1 MRRVFSCDMSKSSRT
16 GKPGK
21 TGKARVRKK
30 GSAGPIAFFVSLF
43 IIALGTI
50 QLVST
55 FHTYA
60 LNLAE
65 LNGLKREEASLIAQK
80 QELEND
86 IKRWDDKAY
95 ITAQARERLGFVFP
109 GEQAVRVLHPEAV
122 TGSDS
127 ESQKTEDSSSS
138 NKKVLPWYSELSYSL
153 KKADEP
159 VTDSE
164 SGNPIFPVP
173 LTRHPTTH
181 PSGPISQTRTPNP
194 IRTPNRIPNRTQGR
208 EPNSDHRYRRQG
220 QGPCRYRAC
229 RARQRS

>member
-1 MRRVFSCDMSKSSRT
+1 MSKSSRT

-21 TGKARVRKK
+21 TGKAQVRKK

-122 TGSDS
+122 TGSDR
-127 ESQKTEDSSSS
+127 ESQKTEDSNTS

-164 SGNPIFPVP
+164 SGKDTSGSSDSSSNDSSKQSDKSDQN
-173 LTRHPTTH
+173 T
-181 PSGPISQTRTPNP
+181 PSDQN
-194 IRTPNRIPNRTQGR
+194 TQQNTG
-208 EPNSDHRYRRQG
+208 EGTQ
-220 QGPCRYRAC
+220 Q
-229 RARQRS
+229 